1 VTGFGRSFWACFR
14 AELGDLLR
22 QPLAWLGAIATI
34 ATALVVGLGSDA
46 KNGWLVYQA
55 ALQAS
60 SVAAGF
66 FLLGIAA
73 GTIASDRTRG
83 TVRWIL
89 PRPISR
95 AAYVLGKSAA
105 VLLLAVDLLACAAG
119 TSYFVAAPK
128 GFDDIPSATKSE
140 EDEFGFSGEE
150 TVPIEFQA
158 ESLRAMSWAATF
170 RILPALWTLAG
181 LGLLI
186 SSLFRSAAGA
196 VMASI
201 AAALPLHFLPELLNL
216 SPSQARMLPQRA
228 AAEALAQLEVHG
240 RRWANTDWPDYSS
253 DSAVGA
259 LLCCAGFPIL
269 AALIFSR
276 LDITD

>member
-1 VTGFGRSFWACFR
+1 MSGRFIRGLGACFW

-55 ALQAS
+55 ALQWSA
-60 SVAAGF
+60 VAAGF

-73 GTIASDRTRG
+73 GAIASDRTRG
-83 TVRWIL
+83 TIRWIL

-95 AAYVLGKSAA
+95 VAYVLGKSAA
-105 VLLLAVDLLACAAG
+105 ILLLAVDLLACAAG

-128 GFDDIPSATKSE
+128 GFDDISATKSE
-140 EDEFGFSGEE
+140 EEEFSFIEEE

-158 ESLRAMSWAATF
+158 SSLRSMSWAATF
-170 RILPALWTLAG
+170 RILPALWMLAG

-216 SPSQARMLPQRA
+216 SPAQTRMLPQRA
-228 AAEALAQLEVHG
+228 AAEAIAQLEVHG
-240 RRWANTDWPDYSS
+240 HRWANTDWPDYSS
-253 DSAVGA
+253 GPAIGA
-259 LLCCAGFPIL
+259 LICCAGFPIL

>member
-1 VTGFGRSFWACFR
+1 LKAFGVAFWACFR
-14 AELGDLLR
+14 AEIGDLAR
-22 QPLAWLGAIATI
+22 QPLAWLGAVATI
-34 ATALVVGLGSDA
+34 VTALVVGLGSDA

-55 ALQAS
+55 ALQWSA
-60 SVAAGF
+60 VAAGF

-128 GFDDIPSATKSE
+128 GFDDISATKSE
-140 EDEFGFSGEE
+140 EDEFGFIEEE
-150 TVPIEFQA
+150 TVPTEFQA
-158 ESLRAMSWAATF
+158 ASLRSMSWAATF

-216 SPSQARMLPQRA
+216 SPSQTRMLPQRA
-228 AAEALAQLEVHG
+228 AAEAIAQLEVHG
-240 RRWANTDWPDYSS
+240 RRWANTDWPDYSTGTV
-253 DSAVGA
+253 VGA
-259 LLCCAGFPIL
+259 LICCAGFPIL